1 MRKFIIIIFCVLG
14 MIVGIA
20 IGESLAGVPA
30 LSWLS
35 LGGELGFKTPL
46 TVDLNF
52 LQFTLGIW
60 CKVNIAGVI
69 GMVLFALLSRFVVR
83 WVKL

>member
-1 MRKFIIIIFCVLG
+1 MRKFIIIVFCVLG

-20 IGESLAGVPA
+20 IGESL
-30 LSWLS
+30 
-35 LGGELGFKTPL
+35 GGELGFKTPL
-46 TVDLNF
+46 TVVLNF
-52 LQFTLGIW
+52 LQFSHGIW